1 MGIVNQCPLFWIK
14 AERKDKNMQSVV
26 ELQKEALRELV
37 VYSGNIIEGTET
49 VIEELRGERKEDT
62 DELFNLIIQ
71 GINWEI
77 EVFNNCAGLINQDEV
92 KIDKNKMADAVSRLG
107 RVLQEKDDIKI
118 AACLEVDFLPF
129 LRAMEF
135 AGMSIAE

>member
-14 AERKDKNMQSVV
+14 TERKDKKMHSVV
-26 ELQKEALRELV
+26 DLQKEALGELV
-37 VYSGNIIEGTET
+37 EYSEKIIRGTET
-49 VIEELRGERKEDT
+49 VMEELRGDRKEDT
-62 DELFNLIIQ
+62 DELFNLVIQ

-92 KIDKNKMADAVSRLG
+92 QIDKNKMADAVSRLG

-135 AGMSIAE
+135 AGMSLAE